1 MGAKFLRRGT
11 ALHAA
16 VALALGRPFA
26 ASHNDCNA
34 ADCTTVISHGEPK
47 KDCQLSQRAKDSRP
61 DNNMEFSKSIAYHLE
76 ACAVIAG
83 GVNSN
88 VRLAG
93 TPLCFARASGSKLFD
108 LDGNEYV
115 DYALGMGPA
124 ILGHA
129 PAGVVRAVRDSLE
142 EGQLYAGQHSSEL
155 VLAKLLQAH
164 VPSAEL
170 VRIGLT
176 GSEMVQ
182 AALRV
187 ARACTSRTHFVKFEG
202 QYHGWFDNVLV
213 NTNGSAN
220 DAAGPLPFPIHCQ
233 TAGQSLAAVS
243 ETYVLP
249 WNDTTAIA
257 NFLDQH
263 GTQVA
268 AIITEPMMCN
278 TGAILPRSGY
288 LQALRSLCD
297 KHGIVLIFD
306 EVITGYRFGLG
317 GSQARFGVKP
327 DLSIFGKA
335 IGGGF
340 PVAALAGRAD
350 IMSLFGNGV
359 VNHSGTYNSN
369 RVSLAA
375 AIATLEQLAA
385 DNASAYTKIES
396 TGERLIDGIRKIA
409 SRRSS
414 NLKVIGCPAVFHTL
428 FTDLSETFD
437 YASHLQ
443 ADAGRQ
449 KMLIDALLLRGIRP
463 TSRGTWFVSAAHT
476 AADVE
481 LTLAAIDAILA
492 SGP

>member
-1 MGAKFLRRGT
+1 MANQEKSDPSR
-11 ALHAA
+11 
-16 VALALGRPFA
+16 
-26 ASHNDCNA
+26 
-34 ADCTTVISHGEPK
+34 
-47 KDCQLSQRAKDSRP
+47 QRAEDSRP
-61 DNNMEFSKSIAYHLE
+61 GGTIEFQRSIAYHLE
-76 ACAVIAG
+76 ASAVIAG

-88 VRLAG
+88 VRLGG

-129 PAGVVRAVRDSLE
+129 PTQVVQAVRDSLDD
-142 EGQLYAGQHSSEL
+142 GQLYAGQHPSEL
-155 VLAKLLQAH
+155 ALAQLLQAH

-187 ARACTSRTHFVKFEG
+187 ARAYTGRTHFVKFEG

-213 NTNGSAN
+213 NTSGPAN
-220 DAAGPLPFPIHCQ
+220 DPAGPLPFPIHCQ

-249 WNDTTAIA
+249 WNDAVGITD
-257 NFLDQH
+257 FLDRQ
-263 GTQVA
+263 GSQVA

-278 TGAILPRSGY
+278 TGAILPRPGY
-288 LQALRSLCD
+288 LQTLRSLCD
-297 KHGIVLIFD
+297 EHGIVLIFD
-306 EVITGYRFGLG
+306 EVITGYRLGLG
-317 GSQARFGVKP
+317 GAQVRFGVKP

-335 IGGGF
+335 LGGGF

-350 IMSLFGNGV
+350 IMSLFANGL

-369 RVSLAA
+369 TVSLAA

-385 DNASAYTKIES
+385 ANGSAYTKIES
-396 TGERLIDGIRKIA
+396 TGEQLIEGIRQIA
-409 SRRSS
+409 SRRST
-414 NLKVIGCPAVFHTL
+414 NLKVIGCAAVFHTL
-428 FTDLSETFD
+428 FTDQSETFD
-437 YASHLQ
+437 YATHNL
-443 ADAGRQ
+443 ADAVRQ

-463 TSRGTWFVSAAHT
+463 TSRGTWFVSTAHT

-481 LTLAAIDAILA
+481 RTLAAVDATLA
-492 SGP
+492 SRL